1 MAKFVREIDNI
12 EEKALVFLQL
22 EERIYQKSQEIYQ
35 KDGEAMR
42 LAQEAYELELLET
55 WTKDLPVKSLTRQIV
70 VEGYAIALMNIV
82 KLPPVM
88 VKSLET
94 SIGIYLNDY
103 YMIYDAA
110 HEDHDVRLM
119 QLKKATSEY
128 NLETED
134 PLISKLKEFE
144 AALLSKFKILAW
156 ASKSETEKP
165 LTKEHHLAIKKSLAK
180 IALKKAFTAQDDLL
194 IFLDF
199 L

>member
-22 EERIYQKSQEIYQ
+22 EERIYQKSQEVYQ

-88 VKSLET
+88 VKSLAT
-94 SIGIYLNDY
+94 SIGVYLNDY

-110 HEDHDVRLM
+110 NEDHDVKLI

-144 AALLSKFKILAW
+144 AALL
-156 ASKSETEKP
+156 
-165 LTKEHHLAIKKSLAK
+165 
-180 IALKKAFTAQDDLL
+180 
-194 IFLDF
+194 
-199 L
+199 